1 MAKMIPVLSVQELEE
16 IQSPAERMLYEL
28 FRKNLDDQFLVIFQP
43 RWILKKE
50 TAKAHDGEIDF
61 LIAHPEFGAFTLEVK
76 GGGIRTDAG
85 KWFSIDRHGTQHEI
99 RNPFTQ
105 SMNAKYSIKRKIEEN
120 SRSGANLARST
131 FGHAVF
137 FPDVKSSQLF
147 GSPDTPPEI
156 IGSFASIEDLNS
168 WTRKVFNFW
177 ASPDALPMSRAGV
190 ELLSE
195 LLMPT
200 IRAEIVLAASL
211 GSIEEKRFKLT
222 SNQMQILDF
231 LSSRRRV
238 SICGG
243 AGTGKTILAMEKAKR
258 LASDG
263 FRTLLTCYNRPLSD
277 WIASELRDYPNI
289 VVSNF
294 DRVSDHF
301 VSIADEKLNK
311 NCLNQAKATYPG
323 GDLWQVLMPA
333 AMTYAL
339 EYIDERF
346 DAIVVDEAQDFP
358 DEYWFPLE
366 FLLVDAGNS
375 PFYIFYDVHQNL
387 YQRSLQFPIEESP
400 FELSSNCRN
409 TLQIHDFAYRYYSG
423 PDVRQPDM
431 SGNPVQL
438 IAETSTEK
446 QYGKLTNALVEILT
460 KKSIKP
466 SQVAVLIGDNFN
478 KRAKY
483 EMLSQF
489 NLPNGI
495 SWSIENGFKPN
506 HLLVDTVKRFKGLE
520 ADIVIVWGLP
530 ERESNEL
537 REVLYVGASRAKSE
551 LIFVSDPK
559 AIANLSL

>member
-1 MAKMIPVLSVQELEE
+1 MAKMIPDLSSRELED
-16 IQSPAERMLYEL
+16 IQSPAERMLYEY
-28 FRKNLDDQFLVIFQP
+28 FRKDLDEKHLVIFQP

-50 TAKAHDGEIDF
+50 TAKAYDGEIDF
-61 LIAHPEFGAFTLEVK
+61 LIAHPDFGVFTLEVK
-76 GGGIRTDAG
+76 GGGIGTEDG
-85 KWFSIDRHGTQHEI
+85 KWFSVDRYGTQHEI
-99 RNPFTQ
+99 RNPFIQ
-105 SMNAKYSIKRKIEEN
+105 SMNAKYSIKRKLEES
-120 SRSGANLARST
+120 SRAGAILTKST

-137 FPDVKSSQLF
+137 FPDVKSSALF
-147 GSPDTPPEI
+147 GSPETPSEI
-156 IGSFASIEDLNS
+156 IGSFASIEDIGA
-168 WTRKVFNFW
+168 WTKRVFHFW
-177 ASPDALPMSRAGV
+177 ASPDAMPIGRIGV

-277 WIASELRDYPNI
+277 WISSELRDYPNI

-294 DRVSDHF
+294 DRVTEHF
-301 VSIADEKLNK
+301 VSIADEKLK
-311 NCLNQAKATYPG
+311 KDCLNQAKVTYPG
-323 GDLWQVLMPA
+323 GDLWQVQMPA

-366 FLLVDAGNS
+366 FLLADVRNS

-387 YQRSLQFPIEESP
+387 YKRSLQFPIEDSP

-409 TLQIHDFAYRYYSG
+409 TIQIHDFAYRYYSG

-438 IAETSTEK
+438 ISETSTDK
-446 QYGKLTNALVEILT
+446 QFGKLTKALVEILT

-466 SQVAVLIGDNFN
+466 AQVAVLIGDNIN
-478 KRAKY
+478 KRSKY
-483 EMLSQF
+483 QMLSQF

-495 SWSIENGFKPN
+495 AWSIENGFKPN

-530 ERESNEL
+530 GPESNDL

-551 LIFVSDPK
+551 LIFVSDLEEF
-559 AIANLSL
+559 ANQLD